1 MARAANLEVKLPSY
15 TKPTDETSEAL
26 IKKFL
31 KECSKESLVQYLYDN
46 SAWTRRFTKKSIKM
60 RQKALNRS
68 RNSKKYNEEINKE
81 KLDTPKKKKN
91 KPNNNQK
98 TEKAG

>member
-1 MARAANLEVKLPSY
+1 MARAVNLEVRLPSY

-60 RQKALNRS
+60 REKALNRA
-68 RNSKKYNEEINKE
+68 RNSKKYNEEMNKE
-81 KLDTPKKKKN
+81 KIDLPKKKKN
-91 KPNNNQK
+91 KTNNNQK